1 MGRNTAFVF
10 LVVGCGMAALATG
23 GCATSQP
30 HAVAAATP
38 EQTAAMFGQV
48 KSLEGTWEMSDE
60 KGNAMVA
67 AVFAVSSNGSVV
79 REVMF
84 PGAPHEMTNVYHMDG
99 QTLLVTHYCAEGNQ
113 PVMRA
118 RTATPGRIAFAF
130 DSITNFTDPS
140 ESYMGELTLV
150 IVDKDHVRQEWV
162 SFKEGKRQPP
172 VVFELKRRA

>member
-1 MGRNTAFVF
+1 MQRSGSLVLSVVF
-10 LVVGCGMAALATG
+10 GGMMAIVGV

-38 EQTAAMFGQV
+38 QQTAAMFGQV
-48 KSLEGTWEMSDE
+48 KSLEGTWEMTDE
-60 KGNAMVA
+60 KGNTMVA

-99 QTLLVTHYCAEGNQ
+99 PTLLVTHYCAEGNQ

-118 RTATPGRIAFAF
+118 RTATPGRIAFEF

-140 ESYMGELTLV
+140 GSYMGELTLV
-150 IVDKDHVRQEWV
+150 IVDKNHLRQEWV
-162 SFKEGKRQPP
+162 SFKDGKAQAPT
-172 VVFELKRRA
+172 VFELKRRA